1 MDLDLR
7 RLRYFVAVAD
17 LGSVTK
23 AASHVYVSQPSL
35 TRQLVRLEEEL
46 GVQLFVRDRHRLRLA
61 PAGERLLPLARD
73 LIARAAAAS
82 AAVHELSDSAPITLS
97 VAAPPSTIADIITP
111 FVASRGRH
119 EPTIKLREELPKR
132 IFQLLERNEVDIAIS
147 SGPPPGQFASAVLVR
162 SLIWA
167 YVARGHRWNDADS
180 VAMAELVKEPLI
192 VLTRDHG
199 VRLVFDEAV
208 ASAALSYEQAV
219 ETEIPQFAQALAASG
234 RGVAVV
240 SDDPRYDLRPLDIL
254 DDRGQPLRITNVA
267 AWNRSND
274 ASHAIARWVRH
285 LTAYCSRRYGDAPFG
300 AIQTGSGSAA
310 RRRRAG
316 RLEPS
321 RPHATSA

>member
-23 AASHVYVSQPSL
+23 AASQVFVSQPSL

-73 LIARAAAAS
+73 LIARADAAS
-82 AAVHELSDSAPITLS
+82 AAVHELSDSASTTLS

-111 FVASRGRH
+111 FVAGGGKRQ
-119 EPTIKLREELPKR
+119 PTIKLREELPKR
-132 IFQLLERNEVDIAIS
+132 IFPALERNEVDIAIS
-147 SGPPPGQFASAVLVR
+147 SGPPPGRFASAVIVR
-162 SLIWA
+162 SLILA
-167 YVARGHRWNDADS
+167 YAPPGHRWNGADC
-180 VAMAELVKEPLI
+180 VRLTELVKEPLI

-208 ASAALSYEQAV
+208 ASAALSYEQAG

-240 SDDPRYDLRPLDIL
+240 SDDPRYDLRPLGIL

-267 AWNRSND
+267 AWNRSNA
-274 ASHAIARWVRH
+274 ASRAIVRWVRS
-285 LTAYCSRRYGDAPFG
+285 LADYCSVRYGDDFV
-300 AIQTGSGSAA
+300 
-310 RRRRAG
+310 
-316 RLEPS
+316 
-321 RPHATSA
+321 ATT